1 MHDKMPINGST
12 IQNQKEIYNE
22 LTALKLQITELRGE
36 IKTMRAL
43 GIAFVIIIEISMP
56 IMWALV
62 NSGGV

>member
-62 NSGGV
+62 NNGGI